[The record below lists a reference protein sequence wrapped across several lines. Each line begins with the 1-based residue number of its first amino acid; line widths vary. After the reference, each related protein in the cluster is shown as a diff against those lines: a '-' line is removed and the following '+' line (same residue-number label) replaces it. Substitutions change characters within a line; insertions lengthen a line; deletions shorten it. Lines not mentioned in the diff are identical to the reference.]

1 MKMRQT
7 DAKYSHCA
15 GKDEG
20 GRKGVDKICM
30 VQKRDQFLGA
40 FTKL

>member
-1 MKMRQT
+1 MRKI

-15 GKDEG
+15 GEVEI
-20 GRKGVDKICM
+20 GRKGVDGICL

-40 FTKL
+40 FAKL